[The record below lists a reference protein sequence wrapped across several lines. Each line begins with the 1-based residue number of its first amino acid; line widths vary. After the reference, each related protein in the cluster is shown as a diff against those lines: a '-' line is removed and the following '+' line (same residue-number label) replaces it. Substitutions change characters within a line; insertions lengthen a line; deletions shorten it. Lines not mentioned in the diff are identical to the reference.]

1 MIHVRNGNYN
11 TNQFSSILQYIMF
24 RYHGKCVN
32 VTKAMGQLM
41 EQEGREW
48 ICVYCKDP
56 SLKRPKAAARRI
68 RKASRASNDSSGST
82 KKSEQAQNSALAC
95 IVCSKPSRKNS
106 IYCSE
111 ACILK
116 HAQGVERVNTFM
128 YIINALADVV
138 NSKIR
143 IRKYFRYV
151 SKYVVI
157 F

>member
-1 MIHVRNGNYN
+1 MCFWYLSNFV
-11 TNQFSSILQYIMF
+11 FF

-68 RKASRASNDSSGST
+68 RKASKTSNDSSGSA
-82 KKSEQAQNSALAC
+82 KKSEQPQPQRQSSILAC

-116 HAQGVERVNTFM
+116 HAQGVERVNSSH
-128 YIINALADVV
+128 YNALCC
-138 NSKIR
+138 R
-143 IRKYFRYV
+143 I
-151 SKYVVI
+151 SNVI
-157 F
+157 NNIYLFLIYAVCFVYS